1 MGYNIYVKI
10 DHIEGL
16 LNLGI
21 YFLIGVNK
29 KVSKCKYIKFEIETV
44 RYKVRFF
51 LYFLSF
57 FFFFCLERYR

>member
-10 DHIEGL
+10 DIEGL

-51 LYFLSF
+51 CIFYL
-57 FFFFCLERYR
+57 FFCLERYR